1 MKVML
6 INPFCIVPRSWMPY
20 GPQEPLA
27 LEYLA
32 AVASPDHDVRI
43 LDCRAEFQGQYKA
56 LRGNMFHVGATVE
69 QIQAAIAGW
78 QPDLV
83 RVTAPFATQIRA
95 AHTVLKTVKD
105 VDQRIITVVGGC
117 SVSCYPTRTLEENP
131 SIDIAVTGEGELT
144 LKELLDR
151 EGGGLDEIDGI
162 VYRKGEKIVA
172 NRPRKPVDNLDDIP
186 FPRRDLVPFEDY
198 SLGGAG
204 IHRIKELLTAL
215 RFREDKVR
223 AVIGRIVKVLR
234 RRDPRRGWRLPSYGR
249 AASVVTSRGCPFNCY
264 FCAVR
269 NVWGNTYR
277 TRSPEN
283 VLDELTLLYKE
294 YGVRHFGI
302 VDDNF
307 NISKKRTIAIC
318 QGVIDRGLDVTFR
331 ADSGVYVANLDEETL
346 SLMKRAG
353 FHELYFGIESGNK
366 WVLHNVIN
374 KKIDLEKVREV
385 ARLCKKVG
393 IVSGG
398 YFMVGVPGETID
410 SMEETV
416 RFAIDSGLD
425 RIRLY
430 TCQPFPGS
438 RLYEDCQREGWITG
452 DFDASK
458 ALIFDTKAHIKTS
471 EFSPED
477 VTLVAEKGRAALRQQ
492 KRLDM

>member
-20 GPQEPLA
+20 APQEPLA

-43 LDCRAEFQGQYKA
+43 LDCRAEYQGKYKA
-56 LRGNMFHVGATVE
+56 LPGNMFHVGATVE
-69 QIQAAIAGW
+69 QVRAAIAGW

-83 RVTAPFATQIRA
+83 GVTAPFTTQIRA
-95 AHTVLKTVKD
+95 AHTVLKTAKD
-105 VDQRIITVVGGC
+105 VDRQIITVVGGC
-117 SVSCYPTRTLEENP
+117 SISCYPTRSLEENP

-144 LKELLDR
+144 FRELLDR
-151 EGGGLDEIDGI
+151 AGGGLDEIDGI
-162 VYRKGEKIVA
+162 VYRKGERIIA
-172 NRPRKPVDNLDDIP
+172 NRPRGSIDDLDEIP
-186 FPRRDLVPFEDY
+186 FPRRDLVPFEHY
-198 SLGGAG
+198 SSSSAG
-204 IHRIKELLTAL
+204 IHKLRALLNAL
-215 RFREDKVR
+215 RFRDDKAR
-223 AVIGRIVKVLR
+223 AVIRKIIKLLR
-234 RRDPRRGWRLPSYGR
+234 RRDPGRGWHLPSYGR

-277 TRSPEN
+277 MRSPEN

-307 NISKKRTIAIC
+307 NISKKRTLAIC

-331 ADSGVYVANLDEETL
+331 ADSGLYLSNLDEETL

-353 FHELYFGIESGNK
+353 FHELYFGIESGNE
-366 WVLHNVIN
+366 WVLQNVID
-374 KKIDLEKVREV
+374 KKVDLAKVREV
-385 ARLCKKVG
+385 AQLCKEVG

-398 YFMVGVPGETID
+398 YFMVGVPGETRD
-410 SMEETV
+410 TMEETV
-416 RFAIDSGLD
+416 RFAVDSGLD

-438 RLYEDCQREGWITG
+438 RLYEDCEREGWIPG

-458 ALIFDTKAHIKTS
+458 GLIFDTKAYIETND
-471 EFSPED
+471 FSPED
-477 VTLVAEKGRAALRQQ
+477 VTLTAEKGRATLRQQ
-492 KRLDM
+492 RRLDM